1 MLGIEQKKG
10 DPDRLCGHM
19 IAYAKIVPAGN
30 VDRVSFPF
38 ADLVH
43 NGLLVV
49 RGDFEGNETM
59 KNFMQNKFGTSVKD
73 GISEI
78 IDRIHEQGGELPEGI
93 DPDEL
98 REKMDEFANMEVI
111 PVPAKVIR
119 VESEEQILKENADI
133 YYVGKFTG
141 MSQVHLCVTSLPI
154 FYQAQYREQ
163 QTSQSQEYINE
174 ILAQIEGDDVGI
186 KKTED
191 DFLPMGSLDTFMG
204 NLYELLNKKVVP
216 FLLYQ
221 VQDELEYAA
230 SFDRFRDFMASYSP
244 ASDIDAVN
252 DAIQALRVNE
262 DDKTARE
269 KVELL
274 CKKMSAI
281 YHEKFEEVPAL
292 AKRLKEL
299 DSGNTEA
306 PDAAN

>member
-10 DPDRLCGHM
+10 DPDHLCGHI

-30 VDRVSFPF
+30 VDRGSFPF

-49 RGDFEGNETM
+49 RGDFEGNETI

-111 PVPAKVIR
+111 PVPAKIIR
-119 VESEEQILKENADI
+119 AESEEQLLKENADI

-141 MSQVHLCVTSLPI
+141 MSQVHLCITSLPI

-163 QTSQSQEYINE
+163 QTAQGQEYINE

-186 KKTED
+186 KKTEE
-191 DFLPMGSLDTFMG
+191 DFLPVGTLDTFMG

-221 VQDELEYAA
+221 VQDELEYRA
-230 SFDRFRDFMASYSP
+230 SFERFHDFMSSYSP
-244 ASDIDAVN
+244 ASDVDAVSA
-252 DAIQALRVNE
+252 AIRALRADE
-262 DDKTARE
+262 DDKIARAR
-269 KVELL
+269 VELL

-281 YHEKFEEVPAL
+281 YDEKFEDVPEL
-292 AKRLKEL
+292 AKRLAEL
-299 DSGNTEA
+299 DSGNAGTS
-306 PDAAN
+306 DAAK